1 MSHPES
7 SQVGRR
13 SCSRGAR
20 GLEEEEENGGG
31 GLCCALPVLGTNG
44 EHEGQPLRVAAWR
57 CLGSK
62 ALALLCPTPAPFLAF
77 RGAQAPPEAVLEQG
91 IRIWI
96 RVALGLCLVVEP
108 LRLGLSAVRRGGGKK
123 GPVCGTCLFPCQEGL
138 GVRQSLATRFGV
150 DKPNELSG
158 AEHLGG
164 FGARWGRCGQMGWR

>member
-13 SCSRGAR
+13 SCSWGAR

-77 RGAQAPPEAVLEQG
+77 CGAQAPPEAVLEQG

-96 RVALGLCLVVEP
+96 RVVLGLCLVVEP
-108 LRLGLSAVRRGGGKK
+108 L
-123 GPVCGTCLFPCQEGL
+123 Q
-138 GVRQSLATRFGV
+138 
-150 DKPNELSG
+150 SG
-158 AEHLGG
+158 AERC
-164 FGARWGRCGQMGWR
+164 AAGRRKEGTCPWDLLVSMPERTSFEAEPGN

>member
-20 GLEEEEENGGG
+20 GLEEEEEENGGG

-62 ALALLCPTPAPFLAF
+62 ALALFCPTPAPFLAF

-108 LRLGLSAVRRGGGKK
+108 LR
-123 GPVCGTCLFPCQEGL
+123 
-138 GVRQSLATRFGV
+138 
-150 DKPNELSG
+150 SG
-158 AEHLGG
+158 AERC
-164 FGARWGRCGQMGWR
+164 AAGRRKEGTCPWDLLVSMPERTSFEAEPGN